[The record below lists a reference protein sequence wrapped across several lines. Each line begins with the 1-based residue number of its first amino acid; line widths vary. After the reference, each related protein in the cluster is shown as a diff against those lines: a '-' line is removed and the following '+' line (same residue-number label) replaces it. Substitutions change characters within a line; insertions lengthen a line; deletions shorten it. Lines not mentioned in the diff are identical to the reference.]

1 MYIYI
6 CIIIISILLYNICIM
21 FYIYIYIYIYASM
34 SRLQDKH
41 LSAFQ
46 GCLLA
51 LVHSCLQQEC
61 GPLTTTPTPHPL
73 SHPCPSCHKGRL
85 AGQLSMVACITWIVA

>member
-1 MYIYI
+1 M
-6 CIIIISILLYNICIM
+6 L
-21 FYIYIYIYIYASM
+21 YIYIYIYASM
-34 SRLQDKH
+34 SRLQDKY

-61 GPLTTTPTPHPL
+61 GPLTTTPTPHPHHTHTTPTFTPMPL
-73 SHPCPSCHKGRL
+73 FHKG
-85 AGQLSMVACITWIVA
+85 AGQLSMDACITWIVA